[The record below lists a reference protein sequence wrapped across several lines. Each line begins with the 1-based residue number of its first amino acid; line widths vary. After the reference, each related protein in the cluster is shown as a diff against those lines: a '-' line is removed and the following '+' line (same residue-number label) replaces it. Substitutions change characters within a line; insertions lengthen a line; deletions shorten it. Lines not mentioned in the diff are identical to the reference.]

1 MKSSHSGRLTSFF
14 RSDVAGG
21 VVLMVAAVF
30 AIALDNSPIDWLYRS
45 LLETPL
51 AVKIGALAIDKPLL
65 LWINDGLMAIF
76 FFHVGLEIK
85 REMVEGRLSSWK
97 QAALPAIAA
106 AGGMLIPAL
115 IYIALNHGDPTA
127 IRGWA
132 IPAATDIAFAVGAL
146 ALLGKRAPVSLKI
159 FLLALA
165 ILDDLGAIAIIAV
178 FYTDHLALVPL
189 SIALLSG
196 GVLFAMNMKGV
207 TRLLPYLIVGLIMWV
222 CVLKSG
228 VHATL
233 AGVAIAM
240 AIPLR
245 VPGGSEASPLHHLEH
260 SLAAWV
266 AFGVMPIFAF
276 ANAGVSLAGF
286 SLDTLLAPIPLGI
299 ALGLFIGKQVGILG
313 FSWAAIRLGVC
324 AMPAGVNWAQM
335 HGIAVLAGIGF
346 TMSLFIGTLAF
357 ADPAHAAAVRFGV
370 LSGSLLSGVVG
381 YWLLRLA
388 GEKQAER
395 SRRSIG
401 HRHMEPSMSSVRN

>member
-1 MKSSHSGRLTSFF
+1 MAAFF
-14 RSDVAGG
+14 ASEVSGG
-21 VVLMVAAVF
+21 VMLMVAAVL
-30 AIALDNSPIDWLYRS
+30 AIGLYNSPLDWLYRT
-45 LLETPL
+45 LLDTP
-51 AVKIGALAIDKPLL
+51 VVVRIGALAIDKPLL

-97 QAALPAIAA
+97 QASLPAIAA
-106 AGGMLIPAL
+106 AGGMLVPAL
-115 IYIALNHGDPTA
+115 IYIALNQGDPA
-127 IRGWA
+127 ALRGWA
-132 IPAATDIAFAVGAL
+132 IPAATDIAFALGAL
-146 ALLGKRAPVSLKI
+146 ALLGKRAPISLKI

-165 ILDDLGAIAIIAV
+165 ILDDLGAIVIIAI
-178 FYTDHLALVPL
+178 FYTDHLSVTAL
-189 SIALLSG
+189 SIAVAG
-196 GVLFAMNMKGV
+196 AGVLFAMNMKGV
-207 TRLLPYLIVGLIMWV
+207 TRISPYLIIGVIMWV

-233 AGVAIAM
+233 AGVVIALT
-240 AIPLR
+240 IPLR
-245 VPGGSEASPLHHLEH
+245 VPGGSESSPLHHLEH
-260 SLAAWV
+260 VLLPWV

-286 SLDTLLAPIPLGI
+286 SLNTLLAPIPLGI

-335 HGIAVLAGIGF
+335 HGIAILAGIGF

-357 ADPAHAAAVRFGV
+357 ADPANAAAVRFGV
-370 LSGSLLSGVVG
+370 LSGSLLSGITG

-388 GEKQAER
+388 GEKQAEK
-395 SRRSIG
+395 SRRPAG
-401 HRHMEPSMSSVRN
+401 TRHMEPSMSSLRN